1 MTIRVNWTTTNAVD
15 VYDGDGREVG
25 SILIY
30 PGDRAIIATVRL
42 PDERPAGEV
51 KGAILE
57 LLQLAVV
64 DVARGMYRYGT
75 YILIQDW
82 QDFDSLRAA
91 TAELDPLIPLV
102 AQRLDPAEDVPAW
115 FRGLNYYTC
124 LRILQDMDVRV
135 FWGNTPV

>member
-1 MTIRVNWTTTNAVD
+1 MTIRVNWTATNAVD

-42 PDERPAGEV
+42 PDERPVGEV

-75 YILIQDW
+75 YILIQGW
-82 QDFDSLRAA
+82 QHFDSLRAA
-91 TAELDPLIPLV
+91 TAELDPLISE
-102 AQRLDPAEDVPAW
+102 RLDPAEDVPAW
-115 FRGLNYYTC
+115 FHGLNYYAC
-124 LRILQDMDVRV
+124 LRILQDLDVQV
-135 FWGNTPV
+135 FWGNTPI